1 MTQITQDQLAVLMK
15 DLHPAR
21 VKRRSQGGS
30 TFTYL
35 EAYDVKAMLI
45 RVFGF
50 GGFSAEC
57 IDHRVIDID
66 KSPAK
71 DRQGKEYTKVVVS
84 VTCTVRLTILQT
96 GAIYTETSAASQT
109 GRDVGDVLDFALKT
123 AESDALKRAATY
135 LGTQFAL
142 SLYRDGSMKE
152 VVQVVVAPGQQW
164 PPGGD
169 STVSRSQDGTIV
181 AVEQTGMS
189 DDERQKMLEE
199 SLGATPLEGP
209 AAEHAEGEM
218 HIQEDQ

>member
-1 MTQITQDQLAVLMK
+1 MTQITQDQLNVLMR
-15 DLHPAR
+15 DLHPSR

-57 IDHRVIDID
+57 IDHQVIDID
-66 KSPAK
+66 RSPAK

-84 VTCTVRLTILQT
+84 VTCTVRLTIMQT
-96 GAIYTETSAASQT
+96 GAVYTETSAASQT

-142 SLYRDGSMKE
+142 SLYKDGSLAE
-152 VVQVVVAPGQQW
+152 VVQVVVAPGQEW
-164 PPGGD
+164 PPAGD
-169 STVSRSQDGTIV
+169 KSVVKDASGTVV
-181 AVEQTGMS
+181 AVHQEGTT
-189 DDERQKMLEE
+189 DEERQKMLEE
-199 SLGATPLEGP
+199 SLGATPLEEP
-209 AAEHAEGEM
+209 NPDHTETVQA
-218 HIQEDQ
+218 